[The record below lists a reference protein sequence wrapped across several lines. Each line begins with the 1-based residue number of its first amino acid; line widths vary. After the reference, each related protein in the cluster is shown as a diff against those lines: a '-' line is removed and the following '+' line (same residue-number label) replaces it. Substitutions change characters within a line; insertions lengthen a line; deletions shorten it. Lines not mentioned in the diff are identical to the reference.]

1 MLTSALP
8 PGHNAE
14 SCDEFLSRFGDAID
28 DRVAELLPEILREQ
42 EASFRRSRLSPWLV
56 LAGLLIA
63 LAASIVLHRS
73 VLAVCVVWAA
83 TAVACLA
90 AARFPVARRP

>member
-1 MLTSALP
+1 MLTSAP
-8 PGHNAE
+8 PSGSNAE

-42 EASFRRSRLSPWLV
+42 ETSLRRPRLSPWLV
-56 LAGLLIA
+56 VAGLLIA
-63 LAASIVLHRS
+63 LAATIVLHRS

>member
-1 MLTSALP
+1 MRTSELP
-8 PGHNAE
+8 PAGNAE
-14 SCDEFLSRFGDAID
+14 SCDEFLGRFGDAID

-42 EASFRRSRLSPWLV
+42 GVGLRPPRLSPWLV

-73 VLAVCVVWAA
+73 VFEVCVVWSA

-90 AARFPVARRP
+90 AARFSAARRP